1 MFIMPANMRIKDIAK
16 RSPETVA
23 SYARW
28 SLDAFKEADVT
39 TTRGW
44 SLHQSRYVGSFVLCS

>member
-16 RSPETVA
+16 QSPATDA

-28 SLDAFKEADVT
+28 SLDAFRKADVM
-39 TTRGW
+39 TTRG
-44 SLHQSRYVGSFVLCS
+44 SSPH